1 MSPLERFAA
10 DRKSAQ
16 EAADPWANLVVFATV
31 GDDGAPQ
38 ARVLVLRDLES
49 RIGIFINSTSP
60 KHRELAASPRVSL
73 LTYYATRNTQYRLGA
88 SLAPVDPM
96 IVRRNG
102 RQRPVIPKTMD
113 WVYTT
118 HVAQSQIVESREALI
133 RLQAATA
140 AELGPDPDPPPTA
153 VGYYI
158 DIDTIERLELA
169 NDRVHDRRR
178 YTRMREEWRE
188 DVLVP

>member
-10 DRKSAQ
+10 DRQRAQ
-16 EAADPWANLVVFATV
+16 NASDPWANLAVLATA
-31 GDDGAPQ
+31 GTDGAPQ
-38 ARVLVLRDLES
+38 ARVLILRDLES

-60 KHRELAASPRVSL
+60 KQRELVASPRVSL
-73 LTYYATRNTQYRLGA
+73 LTYYATQSTQYRLGA
-88 SLAPVDPM
+88 LLAPIDPT
-96 IVRRNG
+96 IVRRNW

-118 HVAQSQIVESREALI
+118 RIAQSEVVESREALI
-133 RLQAATA
+133 RLQAAA
-140 AELGPDPDPPPTA
+140 ATELGPDPDPPTTA

-158 DIDTIERLELA
+158 DIVTLERLELA

-178 YTRMREEWRE
+178 YTRIPGGWRE